1 MRTPNEH
8 PWQSGPRELFQF
20 AMDALD
26 SSEEVNRRIAFLLVD
41 VCVETTFKTFLGLPT
56 SLSGSKVAH
65 SDLRRYAAGHFHD
78 LAEGVGRAAA
88 GKITDDALH
97 YARFYHG
104 IRNRLYHQGHGIT
117 VREEY
122 VQGYAA
128 LAANFLKQLIGIDA
142 EGMLPAV
149 WRHGYAASS
158 VALKQLYKDLSK
170 DIHRFEHLVSLAM
183 EHSEPRMI
191 YPSTIHKLKDI
202 SQFDVATFAGKLH
215 AFRDLVEANISNDK
229 LRSWLVIF
237 LANDVSYDS
246 PQIIL
251 NSQFI
256 MELGQEPVSF
266 YAFLIGMQS
275 LPLEDV
281 SMETLDNWDDISFI
295 GQDDYSIMGIYES
308 AKILLEMLDGKY
320 SVGISEAQMLER
332 CKELQGR
339 LKSTATKLEDLPVPK

>member
-1 MRTPNEH
+1 MTTTNEH

-20 AMDALD
+20 AMNALK
-26 SSEEVNRRIAFLLVD
+26 STEEVNRRIGFLLVD
-41 VCVETTFKTFLGLPT
+41 VCVETTFRTFLGLPT
-56 SLSGSKVAH
+56 RLSGSKVGH
-65 SDLRRYAAGHFHD
+65 SDLRRYAAGNFHD
-78 LAEGVGRAAA
+78 LADGVGLAAA

-104 IRNRLYHQGHGIT
+104 IRNRLYHEGNGIT

-149 WRHGYAASS
+149 WKQGHVASS
-158 VALKQLYKDLSK
+158 VALKQLCKELSK
-170 DIHRFEHLVSLAM
+170 DIDRFEHLVSLAM

-202 SQFDVATFAGKLH
+202 SQFDVATFPGKLQ
-215 AFRDLVEANISNDK
+215 AFRDLIEANISNDK
-229 LRSWLVIF
+229 LRSWLLNF
-237 LANDVSYDS
+237 LADDVSYDR
-246 PQIIL
+246 PQIIS

-256 MELGQEPVSF
+256 MELGQDPVSF
-266 YAFLIGMQS
+266 YAFLIGIQS

-295 GQDDYSIMGIYES
+295 RQDDYSIMGIYES
-308 AKILLEMLDGKY
+308 AKFFLQMLDGKY
-320 SVGISEAQMLER
+320 WFGMSEAELLER
-332 CKELQGR
+332 CKELQGM
-339 LKSTATKLEDLPVPK
+339 LKSTATKLEGLPLPN